1 MAPHESNSSRLF
13 ICSKQAELLQSK
25 WRNIVDSVASL
36 HQSTQHSGGIFQ
48 IFQIV
53 LLLKQLVRDRLEFFL
68 SILTLLSRFWI
79 ETLGIYFQILWKSK
93 CNIFVSFPSHLKKL
107 RSILRKN
114 TTKQLFQS
122 KFQCRNSY
130 FCM

>member
-53 LLLKQLVRDRLEFFL
+53 LLLKQLVKDRLEFFFVNFDI
-68 SILTLLSRFWI
+68 SFYSVDFEYKDIFKSDQRFWI
-79 ETLGIYFQILWKSK
+79 FFL
-93 CNIFVSFPSHLKKL
+93 N
-107 RSILRKN
+107 
-114 TTKQLFQS
+114 
-122 KFQCRNSY
+122 
-130 FCM
+130 